1 MASAHSKPNLF
12 HIKINL
18 KTIFFWHPFLDAISS
33 SFYASWCQNYGFWD
47 PIGAQL
53 DPEWQSK
60 SPKWRQKAP
69 KIIPSLLLE
78 LSWNRPFSKIAPR
91 TFLGI
96 IFNDFGWIFNEFQH
110 SFWSFFI
117 IIPSSSGSAA
127 SAVRPLQS
135 TLYDFGIDFGSFWDP
150 FFMKNQWKNR
160 CKIQC
165 WKSHENWWKFDA
177 TIIRNWSEINLKIDR
192 LRKVPNAK

>member
-1 MASAHSKPNLF
+1 MCFPGPSKNVFFRSQDRSRTPKSRRIDFLGSFLAPPWILRGPQNHPKSA
-12 HIKINL
+12 
-18 KTIFFWHPFLDAISS
+18 
-33 SFYASWCQNYGFWD
+33 
-47 PIGAQL
+47 
-53 DPEWQSK
+53 
-60 SPKWRQKAP
+60 KWRQKAP

-127 SAVRPLQS
+127 SAVRPLQYQS
-135 TLYDFGIDFGSFWDP
+135 PDLASCRTHIQSGSAGARSVMNFFKHSWD
-150 FFMKNQWKNR
+150 
-160 CKIQC
+160 
-165 WKSHENWWKFDA
+165 
-177 TIIRNWSEINLKIDR
+177 IRRWEFSKRRQQFSDWR
-192 LRKVPNAK
+192 